1 MTEPS
6 NSGHPLRL
14 FPRRPAGSRTIRA
27 VSASELDPHDG
38 PGLVDIADPVAAATR
53 TAGVADDVCQ
63 SCDAP
68 GSWTL
73 SKRHRF
79 SPFGGVTL
87 ITLAFWAVLL
97 GWLTGFSL
105 LPGAVFA
112 LLGVILIAAR
122 RTALECQVCGF
133 VRSRN

>member
-1 MTEPS
+1 M
-6 NSGHPLRL
+6 
-14 FPRRPAGSRTIRA
+14 
-27 VSASELDPHDG
+27 SELDPHDG
-38 PGLVDIADPVAAATR
+38 AGLVDIVDPVAADTR
-53 TAGVADDVCQ
+53 TAGAADDVCP

-87 ITLAFWAVLL
+87 LTLAFWAVLS
-97 GWLTGFSL
+97 GWLAGFSL
-105 LPGAVFA
+105 LPGAGLA
-112 LLGVILIAAR
+112 LLGAIVIAAR

-133 VRSRN
+133 VQPRN